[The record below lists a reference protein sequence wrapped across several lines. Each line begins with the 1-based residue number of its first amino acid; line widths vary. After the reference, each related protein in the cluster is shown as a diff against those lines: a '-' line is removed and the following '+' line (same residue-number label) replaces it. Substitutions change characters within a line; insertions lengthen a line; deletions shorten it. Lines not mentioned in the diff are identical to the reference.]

1 MNSAKPQININED
14 ELMKTLLKILAISL
28 CLVIVLALVVE
39 FLYLPGYLLDGE
51 TVPLSRDD
59 GTDITVMSC
68 NVRYYNPLDLFERS
82 WFYRA
87 PLIRRDVSSVMPDV
101 IGFQEVTFVHYGY
114 LERIMQGYAS
124 EIAYRDDF
132 ILSEGCPIFYRT
144 DKYRDVESG
153 SFWLSETPEVMSK
166 DWGSDHYRIA
176 TYILL
181 EDIKSG
187 ERFTVFNA
195 HLDNVSEEARINGIG
210 VVLDK
215 IEALGC
221 DRAILMGD
229 LNDFPDSPTIA
240 SALGRFDDAYE
251 LAAERDEGAT
261 YHAWGEKPDRDRID
275 YIMITKGDATV
286 SEYRIVDNCHDGVYS
301 SDHSSIYAVLRFN

>member
-1 MNSAKPQININED
+1 
-14 ELMKTLLKILAISL
+14 MKTLLKILAISL